1 MAELLSAA
9 LPVECSRASLN
20 GATLDVEADVGFRY
34 LKKTYI
40 SDSFVKFRPL
50 ALLIF

>member
-20 GATLDVEADVGFRY
+20 GATLDVEAGETADCRQG
-34 LKKTYI
+34 TMMWD
-40 SDSFVKFRPL
+40 SDT
-50 ALLIF
+50 